1 VSYVRARCVCM
12 CSVVLIETHAIVV
25 PPMTAST
32 SSASPSCRQTR
43 QRKYPTAQARSS
55 TMAHSTSR
63 RLQKTSN
70 TQSLPSAL
78 RLWWGGKHGAAV
90 RSSVVGARA
99 SECEGE
105 TQRGACV
112 YSSRELVYT
121 LRQTGHV
128 EAWHELEKADCS
140 SICRWHATCMYRW
153 RHAQTPCTS
162 DAIGASCAQMKHS
175 SHAASLSSPVTSIVV
190 AGMTSLKDG
199 EPQEW
204 QPAPRSIGGYD
215 ARYGHGASSLSF
227 LG

>member
-1 VSYVRARCVCM
+1 M
-12 CSVVLIETHAIVV
+12 
-25 PPMTAST
+25 
-32 SSASPSCRQTR
+32 
-43 QRKYPTAQARSS
+43 
-55 TMAHSTSR
+55 
-63 RLQKTSN
+63 
-70 TQSLPSAL
+70 
-78 RLWWGGKHGAAV
+78 
-90 RSSVVGARA
+90 VGARA

-199 EPQEW
+199 KPQEW
-204 QPAPRSIGGYD
+204 QPAPRSIGGMT
-215 ARYGHGASSLSF
+215 
-227 LG
+227 LGMVTAPQV